1 MYHLC
6 IVLKIGFCYCLQER
20 DRIIKENNLLRTKV
34 DSQNDQIATL
44 KTHIGVIR
52 QHTITFIL
60 DQMDTLHM
68 QRDTEV

>member
-1 MYHLC
+1 ME
-6 IVLKIGFCYCLQER
+6 IA
-20 DRIIKENNLLRTKV
+20 
-34 DSQNDQIATL
+34 NDQIQTL
-44 KTHIGVIR
+44 KSHIGLIR